1 MRLQVRRAQLE
12 TIATRLY
19 CVLLVDGAIVGSTST
34 AALHPHDFCARFDG
48 AMLLQLLQMPREVT
62 LQLWHRRYA
71 GLRDELL
78 SETHLAVPEAASP
91 PSPQWQ
97 HYCFSSERAFAAP
110 KPAAAE
116 DDAHDGSSRG
126 SGGREVAQSDQRYLS
141 GHISVAISWAQRP
154 ASAAAG
160 GGGANGARAGGSH
173 TLRGG
178 GGGGGGEG
186 RPMGALSGGSLDVP
200 RVRRHV
206 QLEGLDPNA
215 PHDVPLL
222 SLLARAGG
230 AGGEGGAFH
239 PSRLAQQLQWLT
251 SWRQTERTQLLELRR
266 KQPAEWL
273 RLRASER
280 AVPPRDA
287 EIPSAMREL
296 LKPKGYGL
304 GEEGMEEDGAS
315 GDKKGISGK
324 VRAWV
329 AQVLAKQQATQS
341 GRSYVLNTRDVVREP
356 LLEMEVQ
363 LYNFDTLLHAV
374 EPRRKL
380 LPRRRSRAPT
390 AGSADVQRYV
400 EVVVQSGVDLPVR
413 SGVAEAVGSTKH
425 TVECRFQGRTISTEI
440 KEGATPLTSTP

>member
-1 MRLQVRRAQLE
+1 
-12 TIATRLY
+12 
-19 CVLLVDGAIVGSTST
+19 
-34 AALHPHDFCARFDG
+34 
-48 AMLLQLLQMPREVT
+48 
-62 LQLWHRRYA
+62 
-71 GLRDELL
+71 
-78 SETHLAVPEAASP
+78 
-91 PSPQWQ
+91 
-97 HYCFSSERAFAAP
+97 
-110 KPAAAE
+110 
-116 DDAHDGSSRG
+116 
-126 SGGREVAQSDQRYLS
+126 
-141 GHISVAISWAQRP
+141 
-154 ASAAAG
+154 
-160 GGGANGARAGGSH
+160 
-173 TLRGG
+173 
-178 GGGGGGEG
+178 
-186 RPMGALSGGSLDVP
+186 MGALSGGSLDVS

-356 LLEMEVQ
+356 LLEMDVQ